1 MASLN
6 KHYRAARPSCDR
18 SSEISVVLGKRIQGC
33 ATSNPNLKI
42 IAGPHDGFNSVRAAA
57 TRDKKLPFSLAR
69 CQPLHQGPTGIRKDR
84 PCRFRCPHCSTR
96 HKILASAA
104 AIVHEQIV
112 GAPARIRNLGF
123 RPFCSSARAE
133 TLQHRLL
140 LRSHHVRSY
149 GEETFRSDHPG
160 NGPRTMILRKFAAHQ
175 ITGEGVQT
183 LLVSDLKM

>member
-6 KHYRAARPSCDR
+6 EHYRAARPSCDR

-33 ATSNPNLKI
+33 ATSNARFEPENYT
-42 IAGPHDGFNSVRAAA
+42 GSHDGFNSVRAAA

-69 CQPLHQGPTGIRKDR
+69 CQLLHQCPAGIRYKDR
-84 PCRFRCPHCSTR
+84 SCRFRCPHCSTR
-96 HKILASAA
+96 HKILVSAA

-112 GAPARIRNLGF
+112 GAARRGLES
-123 RPFCSSARAE
+123 RLPPLCSAARAE

-149 GEETFRSDHPG
+149 GEETYPVRP
-160 NGPRTMILRKFAAHQ
+160 PR
-175 ITGEGVQT
+175 
-183 LLVSDLKM
+183 

>member
-33 ATSNPNLKI
+33 ATSNAGSNLKFI
-42 IAGPHDGFNSVRAAA
+42 LVLTRGFNSVRAAA
-57 TRDKKLPFSLAR
+57 TRDKTLPFSLAR
-69 CQPLHQGPTGIRKDR
+69 CKLLHQCPAGIRYKDR

-96 HKILASAA
+96 HKILVSAA

-112 GAPARIRNLGF
+112 GAAGADWNLGF
-123 RPFCSSARAE
+123 RRFAQPARAE

-149 GEETFRSDHPG
+149 GEETYPVRP
-160 NGPRTMILRKFAAHQ
+160 PR
-175 ITGEGVQT
+175 
-183 LLVSDLKM
+183 